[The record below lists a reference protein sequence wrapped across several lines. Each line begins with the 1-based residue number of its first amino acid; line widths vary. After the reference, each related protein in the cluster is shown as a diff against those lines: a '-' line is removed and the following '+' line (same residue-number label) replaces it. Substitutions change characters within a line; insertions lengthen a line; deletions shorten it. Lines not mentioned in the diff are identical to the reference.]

1 MIMNIVC
8 KGYTIHAEK
17 VSGQLSKSEIK
28 GLTLWFSYDE
38 PIAICYPNKAIMTD
52 ACFSSTTSRHINHV
66 KNLYDEVDI
75 LPYENFQKR
84 VVGLISGNWI

>member
-28 GLTLWFSYDE
+28 GLTIWFSYDE
-38 PIAICYPNKAIMTD
+38 PISICYPDKAIMTD
-52 ACFSSTTSRHINHV
+52 ADFSATTSRHINHV
-66 KNLYDEVDI
+66 KNLYNEVDVMS
-75 LPYENFQKR
+75 YEDFQNR
-84 VVGLISGNWI
+84 VVDLLSGNWI